1 MMTDIQMTILGMSLI
16 GIATIA
22 GSAMVYFF
30 KDTFSEKFNK
40 IFLGFAAG
48 VMIAASIW
56 SLIIPAIELSNDQGI
71 PGWLPASIGFA
82 IGGLVLL
89 AVDKLVPHFHSEGKI
104 EEGLPTKLSTSSK
117 LFLAMTI
124 HNVPEGLAVGFAFG
138 AAFVSQAPGVFL
150 GALGLAIGI
159 ALQNFPEGAAVALPL
174 KKELKNTN
182 KAFALGVFSA
192 IVEPIS
198 AVIGIFLAIY
208 GAGAGM
214 MPWLLAFAAGMMI
227 YVTVEELI
235 PQAHLGEH
243 SDFGTWG
250 LMLGFIVMMIL
261 DVALG

>member
-1 MMTDIQMTILGMSLI
+1 MDNFWFAVIGVALI
-16 GIATIA
+16 GVMTIA
-22 GSAMVYFF
+22 GSALVFFF
-30 KDTFSEKFNK
+30 KNSFSEKFNK

-48 VMIAASIW
+48 VMIAASVW
-56 SLIIPAIELSNDQGI
+56 SLLIPAIESAADIGQIGWI
-71 PGWLPASIGFA
+71 PAAIGFVA
-82 IGGLVLL
+82 GGFVLL
-89 AVDKLVPHFHSEGKI
+89 LIDKLVPHLHVEGHV
-104 EEGLPTKLSTSSK
+104 EEGLKSKLSTSSK

-138 AAFVSQAPGVFL
+138 AAFLSDERAMFL

-174 KKELKNTN
+174 KKELNSAP
-182 KAFALGVFSA
+182 KAFWLGVLSA
-192 IVEPIS
+192 IVEPLS
-198 AVIGIFLAIY
+198 AIIGIFLAY
-208 GAGAGM
+208 NAAGAAM
-214 MPWLLAFAAGMMI
+214 MPWLLAFAAGMMV

-250 LMLGFIVMMIL
+250 LMIGFVVMMVL